1 MNTERQTATPIQLP
15 LPGIP
20 SMALYWRPAQQEWQH
35 LMGDL
40 ESEPFR
46 RQQAQAK
53 EQHVDMD

>member
-1 MNTERQTATPIQLP
+1 
-15 LPGIP
+15 
-20 SMALYWRPAQQEWQH
+20 MALYWRPAQQEWQH
-35 LMGDL
+35 SMGDL